1 MTSPSALPHV
11 GFGDVQAAARLID
24 AHVHRTPVLTSATLD
39 HRMESS
45 VLFKFESFQKV
56 GAFKARGA
64 VNAVLSLDER
74 AASRGVIAH
83 SSGNHGAA
91 VAYAAG
97 IRGIGCTV
105 VMPTGS
111 SAVKI
116 DAVRGYGAEVML
128 VERSLLSE
136 STHTRAGETGATFIH
151 PYEHLDV
158 IAGQGTAAM
167 ELLEDHPD
175 LDLLVVPIGGGG
187 LISGSIVSAAAM
199 APDLSVI
206 GVEPERVD
214 DAYRSLQTGIHQP
227 PVMPP
232 ESIADGLLAG
242 LGGKAFD
249 ILTAANTEILRVSEK
264 EIVDAG
270 LFHLQRM
277 KTVVEPSGAVPL
289 AGLRKMGSEIQGKK
303 VGVIVTGGN
312 TDLTWLPSQT

>member
-1 MTSPSALPHV
+1 V
-11 GFGDVQAAARLID
+11 F
-24 AHVHRTPVLTSATLD
+24 
-39 HRMESS
+39 
-45 VLFKFESFQKV
+45 FKYESFQKV

-64 VNAVLSLDER
+64 VNAVLSLEDGD
-74 AASRGVIAH
+74 ASRGVIAH

-97 IRGIGCTV
+97 IRGIGCMV
-105 VMPTGS
+105 VMPAGS

-116 DAVRGYGAEVML
+116 DAIRGYGAETML
-128 VERSLLSE
+128 VDRSLLSE
-136 STHTRAGETGATFIH
+136 STHARAAETGATFIH

-167 ELLEDHPD
+167 ELLEDHPN

-199 APDLSVI
+199 APNLTVI
-206 GVEPERVD
+206 GAEPEQVD
-214 DAYRSLQTGIHQP
+214 DAFRSLQTGIHQP
-227 PVMPP
+227 PVTAPL
-232 ESIADGLLAG
+232 SIADGLLAG
-242 LGGKAFD
+242 LGEKAFD
-249 ILTAANTEILRVSEK
+249 ILSAAQTEIVTMSED

-289 AGLRKMGSEIQGKK
+289 AALRKISGDIQGKK
-303 VGVIVTGGN
+303 VGVVVTGGN
-312 TDLTWLPSQT
+312 TDLAWLPSRPV

>member
-1 MTSPSALPHV
+1 M
-11 GFGDVQAAARLID
+11 F
-24 AHVHRTPVLTSATLD
+24 
-39 HRMESS
+39 
-45 VLFKFESFQKV
+45 FKFESFQKV

-64 VNAVLSLDER
+64 TNAVLLLDDE

-91 VAYAAG
+91 VAFAAA

-105 VMPTGS
+105 VMPADAS
-111 SAVKI
+111 QVKV
-116 DAVRGYGAEVML
+116 DAVRGYGAEVLL
-128 VERSLLSE
+128 VDRSTLSE
-136 STHTRAGETGATFIH
+136 ATQARAAELGATFIH

-167 ELLEDHPD
+167 ELLLDHPD

-187 LISGSIVSAAAM
+187 LISGSIIAAATM
-199 APDLSVI
+199 APALTVI
-206 GVEPERVD
+206 GAEPEQVD

-232 ESIADGLLAG
+232 ESMADGLLAG
-242 LGGKAFD
+242 LGEKAFD
-249 ILTAANTEILRVSEK
+249 ILTEAKTEIVTVGED
-264 EIVDAG
+264 EIIEAG

-289 AGLRKMGSEIQGKK
+289 AGLLKMSGTVAGKK
-303 VGVIVTGGN
+303 VGVVVTGGN
-312 TDLTWLPSQT
+312 TDLAWVPWNS